1 MFNFEVIYV
10 PGSENI
16 LSDTLSRIYSNDA
29 PGTIRAGSEYTQ
41 FDDLDVGP
49 TGELIRPVL
58 AGMEGA
64 LSALGKPVVVGT
76 EGMSVSFIGELEV
89 SNPGGGE
96 EAGGNTLFQKPE
108 TGAPVRRSSR
118 FAEKLKTAVQ
128 HNVIVDSPPQSEGI
142 EGGNRDTVVVEQ
154 VPVQA
159 KKMNK
164 RDNK

>member
-10 PGSENI
+10 LGSENI
-16 LSDTLSRIYSNDA
+16 LSNALLRIYSNDA
-29 PGTIRAGSEYTQ
+29 LGTICAGSEYTQ
-41 FDDLDVGP
+41 FNDSDVGP

-58 AGMEGA
+58 AGMEGTS
-64 LSALGKPVVVGT
+64 SALGKPVVVGT
-76 EGMSVSFIGELEV
+76 EGVSVSFIGELEV

-108 TGAPVRRSSR
+108 TGAP
-118 FAEKLKTAVQ
+118 TAVQ

-142 EGGNRDTVVVEQ
+142 EGGNRDTVIVEQ
-154 VPVQA
+154 ALVQA

-164 RDNK
+164 